1 MLRIWTCQLQ
11 SYPSSY
17 HPHGMCN
24 RCLFLSDRNIYLRVY
39 LRNSISQSS
48 PNPIQLL
55 PSLNRA
61 NFPTP
66 LSRRERE
73 RERKGREK
81 SLIFSFRLIFESRN
95 PRFRFR
101 LRTPGSH
108 DYSRKHARA
117 RRDKSISSDFLEV
130 HHRASYFPSATPHS
144 FESADHKM
152 YHLLVCTPRVKLD
165 FIGTVIH
172 STLPSESTS
181 GRSNHDSSSS
191 LFLSS
196 SSFAPN
202 GAKFESIPTKR
213 RMRSIGTVARIPKA
227 NHSFLRAKKRNP
239 SVSFILLFSP
249 ETSFSRRAK
258 RRDLERSQSRNRGW
272 RKIGWKEG

>member
-55 PSLNRA
+55 P
-61 NFPTP
+61 P
-66 LSRRERE
+66 LSQPGQLSNSSLETRE

-130 HHRASYFPSATPHS
+130 HHCASYFPSATPHS

-191 LFLSS
+191 PSLLLVRPQRGKIRIHSDET
-196 SSFAPN
+196 AD
-202 GAKFESIPTKR
+202 AVDR
-213 RMRSIGTVARIPKA
+213 YRSTYPK
-227 NHSFLRAKKRNP
+227 
-239 SVSFILLFSP
+239 
-249 ETSFSRRAK
+249 
-258 RRDLERSQSRNRGW
+258 G
-272 RKIGWKEG
+272 

>member
-130 HHRASYFPSATPHS
+130 HHHRASYFPSATPHS

-191 LFLSS
+191 PSLLLVRPQRGKIRIHSDET
-196 SSFAPN
+196 AD
-202 GAKFESIPTKR
+202 AVDR
-213 RMRSIGTVARIPKA
+213 YRSTYPK
-227 NHSFLRAKKRNP
+227 
-239 SVSFILLFSP
+239 
-249 ETSFSRRAK
+249 
-258 RRDLERSQSRNRGW
+258 G
-272 RKIGWKEG
+272 

>member
-1 MLRIWTCQLQ
+1 MKAGSGNGQGGYYVLRIWTCQLQ

-55 PSLNRA
+55 P
-61 NFPTP
+61 P
-66 LSRRERE
+66 LSQPGQLSNSSLETRERE
-73 RERKGREK
+73 REERKRKEFNFFLPFNFRISK
-81 SLIFSFRLIFESRN
+81 SKVQVQVENPWQPRLFAQTRACTTGQKYIQRLSGSPPPSCLLFSVC
-95 PRFRFR
+95 
-101 LRTPGSH
+101 
-108 DYSRKHARA
+108 Y
-117 RRDKSISSDFLEV
+117 
-130 HHRASYFPSATPHS
+130 S

-191 LFLSS
+191 PSLLLVRPQRGKIRIHSDET
-196 SSFAPN
+196 AD
-202 GAKFESIPTKR
+202 AVDR
-213 RMRSIGTVARIPKA
+213 YRSTYPK
-227 NHSFLRAKKRNP
+227 
-239 SVSFILLFSP
+239 
-249 ETSFSRRAK
+249 
-258 RRDLERSQSRNRGW
+258 G
-272 RKIGWKEG
+272 